1 MLAIPFRYIYFK
13 YTTSL
18 GLRTLCESPETL
30 TKQKSENVTDNQPN
44 HRVGARDAYTSKNS
58 YLLRAAEGLE
68 NSILDLRK
76 GFLQFSL
83 FGAERIFWKKSK
95 ISLFFLPK
103 ASKNDVV
110 CN

>member
-1 MLAIPFRYIYFK
+1 MLAIPFRK

-18 GLRTLCESPETL
+18 GLRTFRESPETE
-30 TKQKSENVTDNQPN
+30 QKSDNVTDNQPT
-44 HRVGARDAYTSKNS
+44 HRVGARDAYTSKKLD
-58 YLLRAAEGLE
+58 LLRAAGGLE